1 MTNRHSL
8 VAYLAT
14 LAGIIALALVAAN
27 HGQLDSTVFSTAI
40 AGLIGILGT
49 FRPRQT
55 QEPPA

>member
-55 QEPPA
+55 QDVAQ

>member
-8 VAYLAT
+8 IAYLAT

-49 FRPRQT
+49 FRPKQQQDT
-55 QEPPA
+55 PQ

>member
-1 MTNRHSL
+1 MTQRHSL
-8 VAYLAT
+8 FAYLAT
-14 LAGIIALALVAAN
+14 LVAILSLAIIAAS
-27 HGQLDSTVFSTAI
+27 HQQLDSTVFSTAI

>member
-49 FRPRQT
+49 FRPKQSQDVT
-55 QEPPA
+55 Q

>member
-1 MTNRHSL
+1 MTQRHSL

-55 QEPPA
+55 QDTPQ